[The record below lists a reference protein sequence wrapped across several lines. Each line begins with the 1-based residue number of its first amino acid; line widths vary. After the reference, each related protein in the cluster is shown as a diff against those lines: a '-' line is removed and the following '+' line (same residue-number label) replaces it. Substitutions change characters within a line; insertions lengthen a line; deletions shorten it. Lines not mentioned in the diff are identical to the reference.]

1 MGEEPMAN
9 EATINGHVPEKAV
22 RDELSRILESPII
35 AQSDRLVRF
44 LRFTVDATL
53 SGRADTLK
61 EYSIGTEVYDRQ
73 DSFNPSDDSIV
84 RSEARRLRTKLKE
97 YYESSGKNDPVVI
110 CYRPGSYVPA
120 FRTSA
125 QQGVSSLA
133 ASSTPVSTRSDTAVA
148 AFNAIRILS
157 VEDHPVFREGLR
169 TIISSQPDMVL
180 VAQARDGNQALA
192 EFRQHHPDITLMDLR
207 LPGTNGMDA
216 MTAIRKEFPKARIVM
231 LTTTD
236 SDSDI
241 QRAIRA
247 GASGYVFK
255 SAPEEELLGVI
266 RSVNDGRRY
275 IPPEVGARFAE
286 QPGRD
291 SLTEGELEML
301 LLVREGCPDSQIAI
315 ELSIPEATVCS
326 DIKKLID
333 KLGAR
338 DRTHAVTIA
347 VRLGLLEI

>member
-1 MGEEPMAN
+1 MGEEPMAS
-9 EATINGHVPEKAV
+9 EATINGHVSERAV

-35 AQSDRLVRF
+35 AQSDRLIRF
-44 LRFTVDATL
+44 LRFTIEATL
-53 SGRADTLK
+53 SGRAETLK
-61 EYSIGTEVYDRQ
+61 EYSIGTEVYDRL
-73 DSFNPSDDSIV
+73 DSFDPSDDSIV

-110 CYRPGSYVPA
+110 YYRPGSYVPA
-120 FRTSA
+120 FRSSD
-125 QQGVSSLA
+125 QQGASPLV
-133 ASSTPVSTRSDTAVA
+133 ASSTSVSTRSDTAIA

-180 VAQARDGNQALA
+180 VAQARDGNQALT

-236 SDSDI
+236 SDADI
-241 QRAIRA
+241 QRAMRA

-266 RSVNDGRRY
+266 RSVNGGRRY
-275 IPPEVGARFAE
+275 IPPDVGARFAE

-291 SLTEGELEML
+291 SLTESELEVL
-301 LLVREGCPDSQIAI
+301 HLVREGCPDRQIAN

-326 DIKKLID
+326 DIKKLMD

>member
-1 MGEEPMAN
+1 
-9 EATINGHVPEKAV
+9 V
-22 RDELSRILESPII
+22 
-35 AQSDRLVRF
+35 
-44 LRFTVDATL
+44 
-53 SGRADTLK
+53 
-61 EYSIGTEVYDRQ
+61 
-73 DSFNPSDDSIV
+73 
-84 RSEARRLRTKLKE
+84 
-97 YYESSGKNDPVVI
+97 
-110 CYRPGSYVPA
+110 
-120 FRTSA
+120 
-125 QQGVSSLA
+125 
-133 ASSTPVSTRSDTAVA
+133 ASSTSVSTRSDTAIA

-180 VAQARDGNQALA
+180 VAQARDGNQALT

-241 QRAIRA
+241 QRAMRA

-266 RSVNDGRRY
+266 RSVNGGRRY
-275 IPPEVGARFAE
+275 IPPDVGARFAE

-291 SLTEGELEML
+291 SLTESELEVL
-301 LLVREGCPDSQIAI
+301 HLVREGCPDRQIAN

-326 DIKKLID
+326 DIKKLMD

-338 DRTHAVTIA
+338 DRTHAATIA